1 MQYVDDIS
9 NVVLILIR
17 VGVVFRV
24 IYCLLRLIAAEDEAA
39 QFRRRFRNAIAFE
52 VVAELIFVLKGLII
66 GYFS

>member
-17 VGVVFRV
+17 IGVVFRV
-24 IYCLLRLIAAEDEAA
+24 SYCLLRLMTTEDEAA
-39 QFRRRFRNAIAFE
+39 QFRKRFRNAVAFA
-52 VVAELIFVLKGLII
+52 VVAELVFVLKGLII

>member
-17 VGVVFRV
+17 VGVVFRL
-24 IYCLLRLIAAEDEAA
+24 IYCLLRLITAEDEAA
-39 QFRRRFRNAIAFE
+39 QFRRRFRNAIVFE
-52 VVAELIFVLKGLII
+52 VVAELVFVLKGLII

>member
-17 VGVVFRV
+17 IGVVFRV
-24 IYCLLRLIAAEDEAA
+24 SYCLLRLMTTEDEAA

-52 VVAELIFVLKGLII
+52 VVAELVFALKNMIL
-66 GYFS
+66 YRL